1 MIYENITS
9 HMGIISSKKDQ
20 KIGSGMSRLQKLTQ
34 NVQVN
39 SLALLADCQ
48 SFVGRLLVDSQPTDG
63 QQIFWELQLVLI
75 ICHQIVSQTNFMIL
89 T

>member
-1 MIYENITS
+1 MKTS
-9 HMGIISSKKDQ
+9 HHIWGLFQIKRIKRLVLECLY
-20 KIGSGMSRLQKLTQ
+20 RLQKLTQ

-63 QQIFWELQLVLI
+63 QQIFLGAAWY
-75 ICHQIVSQTNFMIL
+75 
-89 T
+89 

>member
-1 MIYENITS
+1 
-9 HMGIISSKKDQ
+9 MGIISSKKDQ

-48 SFVGRLLVDSQPTDG
+48 LFVGRLLVDSQPTDG
-63 QQIFWELQLVLI
+63 QQIFLGAAWY
-75 ICHQIVSQTNFMIL
+75 
-89 T
+89 